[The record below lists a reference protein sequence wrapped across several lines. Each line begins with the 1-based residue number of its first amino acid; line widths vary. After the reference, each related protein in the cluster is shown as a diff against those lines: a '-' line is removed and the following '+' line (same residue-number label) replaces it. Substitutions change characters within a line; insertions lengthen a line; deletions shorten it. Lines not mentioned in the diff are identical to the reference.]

1 MKIIIKALYKIQVML
16 SFFKKRPTM
25 SQKEK
30 FVTQQIPLDMKE
42 ESFQK
47 LYDLCRPFTM
57 TSTER
62 MYSLYKAVNYILEN
76 NIPGDFVE
84 CGVWKGGSALLIAK
98 MLADKNVTDRKVILY
113 DTYEGMSEPTEN
125 DKDIAGEAATTLLQ
139 KNSIEIQDS
148 IWCYSSFE
156 EVKQN
161 LSVSGLME
169 ENIIMIKGKVEDTI
183 PMQLPTKL
191 ISLLRLDTDWYES
204 TKHELNHL
212 YPLLNHN
219 GVLIIDDYG
228 HWEGCR
234 KAVDEYISAN
244 KLSILFNRID
254 NTGRL
259 AIKNF

>member
-1 MKIIIKALYKIQVML
+1 ML
-16 SFFKKRPTM
+16 SFLKKKK
-25 SQKEK
+25 QKIKEE
-30 FVTQQIPLDMKE
+30 VVAQQIPVDMKE
-42 ESFQK
+42 AAFEK
-47 LYDLCRPFTM
+47 LYNLCKPFTM

-84 CGVWKGGSALLIAK
+84 CGVWKGGSALLIAQ
-98 MLADKNVTDRKVILY
+98 MLSDKNIVDRKVILY
-113 DTYEGMSEPTEN
+113 DTYEGMSEPTEQ
-125 DKDIAGEAATTLLQ
+125 DKNIVGRPATSLLQ
-139 KNSIEIQDS
+139 ESSIDIQDS

-156 EVKQN
+156 EVKHN
-161 LSVSGLME
+161 LSLSGLLPE
-169 ENIIMIKGKVEDTI
+169 CIIMIKGKVEDTI
-183 PMQLPTKL
+183 PTQLPTKS

-204 TKHELNHL
+204 TKHELNYL
-212 YPLLNHN
+212 YPLLNKN

-234 KAVDEYISAN
+234 KAVDEYVLTHN
-244 KLSILFNRID
+244 LSILFNRID

>member
-1 MKIIIKALYKIQVML
+1 ML
-16 SFFKKRPTM
+16 SFLKKKKAVAEI
-25 SQKEK
+25 KENI
-30 FVTQQIPLDMKE
+30 VYEIPVDMKE
-42 ESFQK
+42 NDFQK
-47 LYDLCRPFTM
+47 LYNLCRPFTM

-62 MYSLYKAVNYILEN
+62 MYSLYKAVNYILNN

-98 MLADKNVTDRKVILY
+98 MLADKNITDRKVILY

-125 DKDIAGEAATTLLQ
+125 DKDYAGTEAAALLQ
-139 KNSIEIQDS
+139 NSSIEVQDS
-148 IWCYSSFE
+148 VWCFSSFD
-156 EVKQN
+156 EVKNN
-161 LSVSGLME
+161 LLLSGLKA

-183 PMQLPTKL
+183 PIQLPTKL

-204 TKHELNHL
+204 TKHELNYL
-212 YPLLNHN
+212 YPLLINN

-234 KAVDEYISAN
+234 KAVDEYILN
-244 KLSILFNRID
+244 NNLSILLNRID
-254 NTGRL
+254 NTGRI

>member
-1 MKIIIKALYKIQVML
+1 ML
-16 SFFKKRPTM
+16 SFFKKKAPVL
-25 SQKEK
+25 KEK
-30 FVTQQIPLDMKE
+30 KIVIQIPIDMKE
-42 ESFQK
+42 GEFQE

-62 MYSLYKAVNYILEN
+62 MYSLYKAVNYILQN
-76 NIPGDFVE
+76 NISGDFVE
-84 CGVWKGGSALLIAK
+84 CGVWKGGSALFIAK

-113 DTYEGMSEPTEN
+113 DTFEGMSEPTEN

-139 KNSIEIQDS
+139 NTSIEIQDS

-161 LSVSGLME
+161 LSLSGLTE
-169 ENIIMIKGKVEDTI
+169 ENIIMIKGKVENTI
-183 PMQLPTKL
+183 PTQLPTKL

-212 YPLLNHN
+212 YPLLNNN

-228 HWEGCR
+228 HWDGCR
-234 KAVDEYISAN
+234 KAVDEYVSAN